1 MTSWLRQEEEE
12 ERRVAEV
19 EGWPAGWRVLFELP
33 EGKQEEECYE
43 MAFGFP
49 QPLRVIGRPTF
60 GSVGLE
66 RVDARRGLP
75 AQGKGGGS
83 GSETESLSFCVP
95 DVF

>member
-1 MTSWLRQEEEE
+1 
-12 ERRVAEV
+12 
-19 EGWPAGWRVLFELP
+19 
-33 EGKQEEECYE
+33 

-60 GSVGLE
+60 GIVGLGL
-66 RVDARRGLP
+66 VDVPGGLP